1 MGRLLAKQLCWHY
14 SNRLLSRNL
23 NKRPMGHIA
32 YVRNQ
37 YKPINTYDYVI
48 TLIKRGKIHMHCLH
62 FENLMVLHLNKR
74 EFPLPKDALCQ
85 V

>member
-23 NKRPMGHIA
+23 NKRPMGHNA

-37 YKPINTYDYVI
+37 YKPKNTYDYVI
-48 TLIKRGKIHMHCLH
+48 TLIKQEAHGPHRSPEKPVQI
-62 FENLMVLHLNKR
+62 NKHI
-74 EFPLPKDALCQ
+74 
-85 V
+85 